1 MLEGKKILII
11 NYDFPPNSGI
21 GGRRWAKFAKQL
33 AEEGF
38 QVYVIKA
45 NPVKNQDHSYWSEDV
60 KHPRIHVFSL
70 PRAYPELFSHPQ
82 RDLISRLKY
91 RWYKFRMSTKEKG
104 TIYDISNGWGKT
116 LIESATRL
124 IQEENIHNIC
134 ATGAPWRMLYDTA
147 TLKEIFPQMQLIIDY
162 RDPWLNAKN
171 YGIPGLEESRRK
183 EEERKQTFIFEH
195 ADVVVTPYGYL
206 TQELKE
212 YSEARNIKLP
222 KFDVLTHCYD
232 PADISLSEKKHQNFI
247 QLVYGGD
254 LYTGIQDELNLLR
267 RSIENWLEKS
277 SREEHRLRVRVFTNR
292 SDDKTLDG
300 LEWVTIHPG
309 IGKKIF
315 QEIAASDAS
324 LIILPKNK
332 KDDRTTK
339 FFESLACRKPFLVV
353 SEEGEV
359 TQFVRENR
367 LGYILQ
373 RDGSN
378 FGEII
383 EDIKKG
389 SPDFQINFPVE
400 QYSLKE
406 VTAQLKTYFK

>member
-1 MLEGKKILII
+1 MADGKKILII

-33 AEEGF
+33 AVEGHDVF
-38 QVYVIKA
+38 VIKA
-45 NPVKNQDHSYWSEDV
+45 NPVKNQDQSYWSEDV
-60 KHPRIHVFSL
+60 IHDRIHVFSL
-70 PRAYPELFSHPQ
+70 PRIYPELFSHPKP
-82 RDLISRLKY
+82 DLISRLKY
-91 RWYKFRMSTKEKG
+91 RWYKYRMNAQEKG
-104 TIYDISNGWGKT
+104 TIYDISNGWGKN
-116 LIESATRL
+116 LIDTATRL
-124 IQEENIHNIC
+124 IETENIQNIC

-147 TLKEIFPQMQLIIDY
+147 ILKEKFPQMQLIIDY

-171 YGIPGLEESRRK
+171 YGMPGLDASRRK

-195 ADVVVTPYGYL
+195 ADVVVTPYSYL
-206 TQELKE
+206 TKELKNF
-212 YSEARNIKLP
+212 SISRNKHQP
-222 KFDVLTHCYD
+222 NFQVLTHCYD
-232 PADISLSEKKHQNFI
+232 PEDISLIEKTQEGFI
-247 QLVYGGD
+247 TLIYGGD
-254 LYTGIQDELNLLR
+254 LYTGIQDELKLLR
-267 RSIENWLEKS
+267 RSIENWFNNSDEKKQK
-277 SREEHRLRVRVFTNR
+277 LRVRIFTNR
-292 SDDKTLDG
+292 SDDRTLEG
-300 LEWVTIHPG
+300 LECVSILPG

-339 FFESLACRKPFLVV
+339 FFETLACRRPFIVV
-353 SEEGEV
+353 SDEGEV

-389 SPDFQINFPVE
+389 SPDFQKNFPVE